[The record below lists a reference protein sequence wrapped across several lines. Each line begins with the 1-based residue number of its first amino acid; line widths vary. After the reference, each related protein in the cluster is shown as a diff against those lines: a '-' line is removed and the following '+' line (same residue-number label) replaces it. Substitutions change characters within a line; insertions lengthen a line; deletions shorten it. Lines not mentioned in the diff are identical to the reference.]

1 VDQVLMMSEKGA
13 TSYQTSDGKV
23 LWEYPLDGVR
33 IVQPALCT
41 NGDLLID
48 VGGAKG
54 LQRISVNF
62 DSGLWSFQELWKSTR
77 LKPNFNDFVIHKG
90 HAYGFEGPA
99 LACIELEDGQRRWK
113 AGRYGGQIL
122 LLADQ
127 DLLIVLTEK
136 GELALVEAIPEKH
149 SELAHFP
156 AIEGKTWNH
165 PVMTGDLLLVRN
177 TREMAAFRLTSP

>member
-1 VDQVLMMSEKGA
+1 MMNARGT
-13 TSYQTSDGKV
+13 TSYQASDGKV
-23 LWEYPLDGVR
+23 LWEYPIEGVR
-33 IVQPALCT
+33 IVQPAMCA

-54 LQRISVNF
+54 LQRVSVTL
-62 DSGLWSFQELWKSTR
+62 DSGEWSIQEHWKSTR

-90 HAYGFEGPA
+90 YAYGFEGPA
-99 LACIELEDGQRRWK
+99 LACLDLQDGQRKWK

-127 DLLIVLTEK
+127 DLLIVLSEK

-177 TREMAAFRLTSP
+177 TQEMAAFRLAGSSH